1 MAKNKNDEH
10 TIDLFT
16 SQTESEKKRLNNK
29 FTVAQRY
36 TLTRITTMIKSFK
49 HKGLKRFFTTGN
61 TAGIQ
66 QAHKARLEERLTAL
80 HTAFSVE
87 DVNIPGWRLHALKG
101 DREGQWAINVSGNW
115 RVVFEF
121 ENGHAYVVN
130 YEDYH

>member
-1 MAKNKNDEH
+1 
-10 TIDLFT
+10 
-16 SQTESEKKRLNNK
+16 
-29 FTVAQRY
+29 
-36 TLTRITTMIKSFK
+36 MIKSFK
-49 HKGLKRFFTTGN
+49 HKGLKKFFTTGN
-61 TAGIQ
+61 IAGIQ
-66 QAHKARLEERLTAL
+66 QAHKAGLEERLTAL

-121 ENGHAYVVN
+121 KNGHAYVVN